1 MRSRRSRPA
10 RAALRHPSTC
20 PQKPFGNGWTT
31 RWTHTCRRMPKR
43 CGTGWIA
50 TLIGISPPQ
59 TQLRYRDDR
68 NDVHC
73 TRTNCICLSLFGI
86 PSTEANE

>member
-10 RAALRHPSTC
+10 RAELRHPSTC
-20 PQKPFGNGWTT
+20 PQKPFGSGWTT

-59 TQLRYRDDR
+59 THM
-68 NDVHC
+68 NEI
-73 TRTNCICLSLFGI
+73 NCVIEMIETMFIAHGPIVSV
-86 PSTEANE
+86 